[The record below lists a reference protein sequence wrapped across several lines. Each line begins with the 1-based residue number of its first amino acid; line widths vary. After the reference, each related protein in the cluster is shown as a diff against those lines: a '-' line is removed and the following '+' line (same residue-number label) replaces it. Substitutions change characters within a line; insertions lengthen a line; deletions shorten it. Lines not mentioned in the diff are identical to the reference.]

1 MDTNEK
7 VLTII
12 RGEEFKLSLKDKIDE
27 NDIFYDQYLNAA
39 GMLDDIVAVNENNE
53 RVSDW
58 RKIEAEN
65 NIIAFCGERG
75 EGKRNQ
81 IFR

>member
-65 NIIAFCGERG
+65 NLLHFVVNVARERAV
-75 EGKRNQ
+75 Q
-81 IFR
+81 

>member
-39 GMLDDIVAVNENNE
+39 GMLDDIVAVNEKKE

-58 RKIEAEN
+58 HKIEVEYCQELFPRNRKI
-65 NIIAFCGERG
+65 FSTL
-75 EGKRNQ
+75 
-81 IFR
+81 IFL

>member
-12 RGEEFKLSLKDKIDE
+12 RGEEFKLSFKDKIGE

-39 GMLDDIVAVNENNE
+39 GMLDDIVAVNEKMRECLTGAKLKLRITLLHFVVNVARE
-53 RVSDW
+53 RAV
-58 RKIEAEN
+58 
-65 NIIAFCGERG
+65 
-75 EGKRNQ
+75 Q
-81 IFR
+81 

>member
-58 RKIEAEN
+58 RKIEAEK
-65 NIIAFCGERG
+65 NIIALCCERG
-75 EGKRNQ
+75 
-81 IFR
+81 